1 MKEICPNLRNK
12 QVAKEF
18 GELEQLFGKTA
29 ASLLWSRNNGYSI
42 DKAPNGADSI
52 LFRELLHITNGDR
65 IQALILKA
73 KVYSDEFF
81 KWFGN
86 WEKAAKENPYSKD
99 ISIGSPEADFS
110 NVDSTGTGV
119 LIPIFLNGEY
129 IGETGLDN
137 ALYHKD
143 KGMSIKGK
151 YMEMPSV
158 GGSNITIEKEYRGKG
173 YGKATY
179 FELAKLAANNGKIL
193 RSAPDKSRTPASTRV
208 WESLVRDGYA
218 KRVNDRYEIINSTLN
233 NASKV
238 VDENGEPLVVY
249 HNTPFEFNGI
259 FDMDHKSRIMPWTSE
274 PFGHVGTQETAN
286 KIKGTQFALF
296 LNIRNPLETPDFVH
310 ETVNSMLSELYKQG
324 IISKDKYSSLRGI
337 SNSELRDLMLS
348 LGYDGTKYENKA
360 EKGGTSYSFISPNQ
374 IKSAT
379 DNIGTF
385 SRTNNDIYDTISKL
399 ISEKDASVNQTS
411 PETITPTETKE
422 VEVKEVT
429 VADNNEPTVDLNTGL
444 NIGKVRDRRKKKPGT
459 KVNPKPTRLIPSR
472 LTWGV
477 WEGFTNEDN
486 EPIDVE
492 MTLKDLSKFYT
503 EEQWNQLSDEEME
516 HELKCKGVF
525 NM

>member
-1 MKEICPNLRNK
+1 MKDICPNLHNK
-12 QVAKEF
+12 QVAQEY
-18 GELEQLFGKTA
+18 GELEDLFGPDTA
-29 ASLLWSRNNGYSI
+29 HLLWSRNNGHSI

-52 LFRELLHITNGDR
+52 LFGELLHVTNGDR

-86 WEKAAKENPYSKD
+86 WEKAAKENPYSKN

-218 KRVNDRYEIINSTLN
+218 KRVMI
-233 NASKV
+233 
-238 VDENGEPLVVY
+238 
-249 HNTPFEFNGI
+249 
-259 FDMDHKSRIMPWTSE
+259 DM
-274 PFGHVGTQETAN
+274 
-286 KIKGTQFALF
+286 
-296 LNIRNPLETPDFVH
+296 
-310 ETVNSMLSELYKQG
+310 
-324 IISKDKYSSLRGI
+324 
-337 SNSELRDLMLS
+337 
-348 LGYDGTKYENKA
+348 
-360 EKGGTSYSFISPNQ
+360 
-374 IKSAT
+374 
-379 DNIGTF
+379 
-385 SRTNNDIYDTISKL
+385 
-399 ISEKDASVNQTS
+399 
-411 PETITPTETKE
+411 
-422 VEVKEVT
+422 
-429 VADNNEPTVDLNTGL
+429 
-444 NIGKVRDRRKKKPGT
+444 
-459 KVNPKPTRLIPSR
+459 RL
-472 LTWGV
+472 
-477 WEGFTNEDN
+477 
-486 EPIDVE
+486 
-492 MTLKDLSKFYT
+492 
-503 EEQWNQLSDEEME
+503 
-516 HELKCKGVF
+516 
-525 NM
+525 